1 MGIPTDKTRQDKMD
15 APLFSVRNGDN
26 IFHFTMDNFMN
37 LFTSVFVTVG
47 KAEIVY
53 QDKNHEFVKR
63 AKVYI
68 NLIKHANSIKRDMM
82 PKIAHRLHLED
93 TDFIVDFFK
102 QMLEMIDAQD
112 LMGKL
117 FDDAT
122 TMSNKQYLFST
133 KMLKTIHDFK
143 LVA

>member
-1 MGIPTDKTRQDKMD
+1 MGRASQDNTRQDKMD
-15 APLFSVRNGDN
+15 ALFIVRNGDN
-26 IFHFTMDNFMN
+26 TFHFTMDNFMA
-37 LFTSVFVTVG
+37 LFTTACATILFG
-47 KAEIVY
+47 EIEY
-53 QDKNHEFVKR
+53 RDNDHEFVKR

-68 NLIKHANSIKRDMM
+68 NLIKHANSIESDMM

-93 TDFIVDFFK
+93 RDFIVDFFK
-102 QMLEMIDAQD
+102 QMIEFVDAQD
-112 LMGKL
+112 MMGKL
-117 FDDAT
+117 FDDAP